1 MDAGSVVVVGGTSG
15 TGREIARLFA
25 ERGREVVLSGRDA
38 QRARAVAAEIGG
50 RTLGVGFDLAEPEE
64 IATGLR
70 GVGPVDH
77 LVLAAIERDENTA
90 RDYDVKRAIRLA
102 TLKLVGYTEVV
113 HALVP
118 RMGSESSVVMFGG
131 LAKDRPYPGSTTVA
145 TVNGGI
151 ATLVHA
157 LAVELAPIRVN
168 AVHPAIVGDSP
179 YWAHKP
185 AAVLEGFRSR
195 TPTGRLVAMRDVV
208 GAVVFLLENRSMNG
222 ANLPVDAG
230 RLLWVDLLACEVH
243 RLDPGSG
250 EDSVLRTQQHVGAAK
265 PRARGGLVVNLRDGV
280 GLYDPDGG
288 FRWLASLAVQGC
300 RGNDAAVDAAG
311 HLWAGT
317 MPYDETPGGGRLYR
331 VGPGGEVVTVLDGV
345 TVSNGI
351 GWSPGGLLMYY
362 VDTPTRRVDVLDVD
376 LGTGLVARRRPFVD
390 LDGVAGFPDGLTVD
404 AD

>member
-1 MDAGSVVVVGGTSG
+1 MPSRLEVAFRAAALLGEGPTWDAS
-15 TGREIARLFA
+15 
-25 ERGREVVLSGRDA
+25 
-38 QRARAVAAEIGG
+38 
-50 RTLGVGFDLAEPEE
+50 
-64 IATGLR
+64 
-70 GVGPVDH
+70 
-77 LVLAAIERDENTA
+77 
-90 RDYDVKRAIRLA
+90 
-102 TLKLVGYTEVV
+102 
-113 HALVP
+113 
-118 RMGSESSVVMFGG
+118 
-131 LAKDRPYPGSTTVA
+131 
-145 TVNGGI
+145 
-151 ATLVHA
+151 
-157 LAVELAPIRVN
+157 
-168 AVHPAIVGDSP
+168 
-179 YWAHKP
+179 
-185 AAVLEGFRSR
+185 
-195 TPTGRLVAMRDVV
+195 
-208 GAVVFLLENRSMNG
+208 
-222 ANLPVDAG
+222 AG
-230 RLLWVDLLACEVH
+230 RLLWVDILACEVH

-351 GWSPGGLLMYY
+351 GWSPDGLLMYY

-404 AD
+404 ADGCVWVASWDGGAVRRWTPSGRLDRTVEVPAVRTTACAFGGPDLGDLYITTATVGLDAAQAADSRWPGRSKCSTARAPAWRATPSPA